1 MRAQDDEGEM
11 RKTNVFD
18 IKEKK
23 RKNETVNEREGNIW
37 TDIIDVT
44 K

>member
-23 RKNETVNEREGNIW
+23 EGNMREGNIW

>member
-18 IKEKK
+18 IKDRKEKK
-23 RKNETVNEREGNIW
+23 RKKET
-37 TDIIDVT
+37 
-44 K
+44 